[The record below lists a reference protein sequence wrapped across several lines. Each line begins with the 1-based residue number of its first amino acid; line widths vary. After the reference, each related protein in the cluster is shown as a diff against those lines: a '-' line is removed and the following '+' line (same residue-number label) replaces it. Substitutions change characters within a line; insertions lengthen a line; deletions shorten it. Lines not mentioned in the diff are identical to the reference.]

1 MEMTEPRIAPG
12 TPRQIGRLNSVIVR
26 VLALGTGGVPA
37 NIFTTLARHRRLFRR
52 WLSFA
57 SGLMPG
63 GRLPRADGELLI
75 LCTARNCDCEY
86 EWRHHETIGQAAGLS
101 AEQIASLREPTPD
114 PALWP
119 PERQRLLIR
128 AADQLHATHTID
140 DALWDALANQ
150 HDERE
155 LIEICMLVGHYAMLA
170 MTLNALQVQP
180 DRVAAAGGGSLAS
193 RLAGRVLARG
203 GRAR

>member
-1 MEMTEPRIAPG
+1 MTEPRIAPG
-12 TPRQIGRLNSVIVR
+12 TPAQIGRLNSAIVR

-37 NIFTTLARHRRLFRR
+37 NIFTTLARHRGLFRR

-75 LCTARNCDCEY
+75 LRTARNCDCGY

-114 PALWP
+114 PVLWP
-119 PERQRLLIR
+119 SARQRLLIR

-140 DALWDALANQ
+140 DALWADLRATVVSEQ
-150 HDERE
+150 E

-170 MTLNALQVQP
+170 MTLNALHVQP
-180 DRVAAAGGGSLAS
+180 DPVAAAGGGSVAS
-193 RLAGRVLARG
+193 RLAGRVLA
-203 GRAR
+203 